1 METSLFDK
9 YYLIN
14 AQRASKNAQKQLYLD
29 FLKSVPPNS
38 GNNNLFPDFVSG
50 VTRRVIL
57 IYTEFGLPPKK
68 LANIF

>member
-1 METSLFDK
+1 MPKEPPKMHKSS
-9 YYLIN
+9 YILI
-14 AQRASKNAQKQLYLD
+14 